1 MKTWP
6 FLAVGKH
13 QCDALNPVSGNR
25 KVFQAERDRLP
36 AHAGSTGVG
45 PSLISGWLA
54 FRIPHP
60 GPEPPSR
67 SSGS

>member
-1 MKTWP
+1 
-6 FLAVGKH
+6 
-13 QCDALNPVSGNR
+13 
-25 KVFQAERDRLP
+25 
-36 AHAGSTGVG
+36 
-45 PSLISGWLA
+45 LISGWLA